1 MQIFLSELIGT
12 FILVAVILMSQNTVF
27 IALAFLG
34 AILIASLS
42 GGHIN
47 PVVTM
52 IMSIKGKIP
61 RVEIPEYL
69 SGQIAG
75 ALLAYMVTK
84 NKY

>member
-27 IALAFLG
+27 IAIAFLG
-34 AILIASLS
+34 AILVAGLS

-52 IMSIKGKIP
+52 IMAIKGKIP

-75 ALLAYMVTK
+75 ALAAYMLTK